1 MKKLGILFIS
11 IWAVLSPVQKASAL
25 CADPVIDEDFIN
37 LFNQELA
44 DSCDYLPFLRTD
56 GRFYYKYYDDAH
68 AHRKLYSGNVKE
80 WASYLKIG
88 VEQAEHLVM
97 KASKKEIDSLLKNH
111 TCANKELSFADKK
124 FCEKNHEALEYLSYA
139 KYLEPYMCI
148 TLSEESLEGYYD
160 FTSFYWEGEWRYR
173 DGRDYTVA
181 ALPYEEIMT
190 HLKEKYKSLSDKELK
205 LRYGYQIVRLAHYAR
220 RYSEAVEYF
229 DKYVKKLRYRPE
241 MYYYALNQKA
251 GALRGLLFSSGEN
264 VSDKD
269 RLSYLNDFL
278 KVFKSSQDMKKS
290 VFNSLNIMN
299 ELEFLF
305 QSKDRIDKEGK
316 MSYHFLQGYRYFND
330 PISEAKEIAKI
341 DPNAIETRVLMA
353 RYINDIERSIHGKD
367 YTDQNYDSSY
377 YPNFGKKEG
386 PSEYEID
393 VINWAKKM
401 SQCSQKKTFW
411 NLAVATLLA
420 YFHSYEAA
428 RDALSKVEENNPKVK
443 SIKKTLQLL
452 VDIEEPDVMTREV
465 ADTILSK
472 NGFTSNTPD
481 EILEFDWNM
490 KLWGRR
496 FYKSGD
502 SIIGHIMCYGVYG
515 VYDLDLC
522 NRLIDFVKKKDK
534 SDIEKWLIDGREST
548 WLYELNYRK
557 ASLFLEDRREIDGLL
572 DIAYVDS
579 AYNLLKK
586 MEDESPFHWK
596 CAFCSNIRGF
606 NYYDEEEKN
615 NFYYDYIKEMLGT
628 LPTERTPLLTYVEY
642 IRDLNKTVQQSS
654 DKDKAAK
661 AAFLLGNF
669 FFNLSDEGYYRDK
682 KWIFSSTV
690 GNAYSYYLKGL
701 ALAKDK
707 ELKAKLTFA
716 LAKTTHRGIHFYL
729 ESYKKWMYHL
739 EYAYSYNVDD
749 VSDGNDYYALL
760 SKMNRTQYYKE
771 VVSKC
776 KYFELYLNN

>member
-290 VFNSLNIMN
+290 VVNSLKIMD

-305 QSKDRIDKEGK
+305 QAKDRIDKEGK

-341 DPNAIETRVLMA
+341 DPNAIEARVLMA
-353 RYINDIERSIHGKD
+353 RYINDIERSIHD
-367 YTDQNYDSSY
+367 YDNYD
-377 YPNFGKKEG
+377 YPIFGKKEG

-393 VINWAKKM
+393 VINWAEKM
-401 SQCSQKKTFW
+401 SQSSQKKTFW

-420 YFHSYEAA
+420 YSHSYEAA
-428 RDALSKVEENNPKVK
+428 RDALSKVEEDNPKVK

-472 NGFTSNTPD
+472 NGFTTNQTP
-481 EILEFDWNM
+481 EFLEFDWIS
-490 KLWGRR
+490 KLWGKR
-496 FYKSGD
+496 FYMSGD
-502 SIIGHIMCYGVYG
+502 SIIGHVMYYYGDDE

-522 NRLIDFVKKKDK
+522 NRLIDFVNKEDK
-534 SDIEKWLIDGREST
+534 NDFEKWVIWVQNLQ
-548 WLYELNYRK
+548 LNELKFKK
-557 ASLFLEDRREIDGLL
+557 AILFLNERRGSDNLV
-572 DIAYVDS
+572 DIASIDS
-579 AYNLLKK
+579 AYHLLKELK
-586 MEDESPFHWK
+586 NKSEVEWK
-596 CAFCSNIRGF
+596 CAFCNNIRGF
-606 NYYDEEEKN
+606 NYYDKEEQN
-615 NFYYDYIKEMLGT
+615 DFHYDYIKEILGT
-628 LPTERTPLLTYVEY
+628 LPAEKTPLLTYLEY
-642 IRDLNKTVQQSS
+642 IKELNKTVQQSPN
-654 DKDKAAK
+654 KNKAAK

-669 FFNLSDEGYYRDK
+669 YFNLSDEGYYRGRS
-682 KWIFSSTV
+682 IFASSV
-690 GNAYSYYLKGL
+690 YDAYSYYLKGFS
-701 ALAKDK
+701 LAKDK
-707 ELKAKLTFA
+707 ELKARLTFA
-716 LAKTTHRGIHFYL
+716 LAKTTHQGIQHYL
-729 ESYKKWMYHL
+729 GEYFHLDYGPYYH
-739 EYAYSYNVDD
+739 VDD
-749 VSDGNDYYALL
+749 VTSDIDYYELL
-760 SKMNRTQYYKE
+760 SDMDNTKYYKE